1 MKENH
6 EKRIVLVS
14 HGALISFLLTNWCEL
29 TEEAKL
35 IFNNKIIEIKE
46 PSITELTFDN
56 QKLVNIKAI
65 EL

>member
-1 MKENH
+1 M
-6 EKRIVLVS
+6 
-14 HGALISFLLTNWCEL
+14 ISFLLTNWCEL